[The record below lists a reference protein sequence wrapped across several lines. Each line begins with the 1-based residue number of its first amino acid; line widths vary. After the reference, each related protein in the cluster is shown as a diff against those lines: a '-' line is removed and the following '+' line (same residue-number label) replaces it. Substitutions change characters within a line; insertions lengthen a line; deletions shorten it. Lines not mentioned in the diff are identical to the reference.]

1 MAKKNKGY
9 IPLWRDIQDNWIWQD
24 EEPFDRR
31 SAWIDLLLSV
41 NHEERKLLINNQVI
55 VIKPGQK
62 WTSYRTLARQ
72 WNWSKDRVRRY
83 IKLLKS
89 DGMIYTDET
98 RNGTLLTIVNWE
110 NFTIQNNTKSA
121 TYKDTDEYTSK
132 DTGKDTDKYKT
143 IMNKNVN
150 NDKERKEKD
159 PAPLEIEPPTGGG
172 EWQ

>member
-1 MAKKNKGY
+1 MAQKKKGY
-9 IPLWRDIQDNWIWQD
+9 IPLWRDIQDHWIWSND
-24 EEPFDRR
+24 EPF
-31 SAWIDLLLSV
+31 SKGQAWVDLLLSV
-41 NHEERKLLINNQVI
+41 NHEEKKILINGHLQI
-55 VIKPGQK
+55 IKPGQK

-98 RNGTLLTIVNWE
+98 PNGTLLTVKNWDS
-110 NFTIQNNTKSA
+110 FRIQNNTDK
-121 TYKDTDEYTSK
+121 YTD
-132 DTGKDTDKYKT
+132 KDTDKDTPKDTNKDTDGYKT

-159 PAPLEIEPPTGGG
+159 SQMT
-172 EWQ
+172 EWGPRQ

>member
-41 NHEERKLLINNQVI
+41 NHEERKILINNQVV

-98 RNGTLLTIVNWE
+98 RNGTLLTIVNWD

-121 TYKDTDEYTSK
+121 TNKDTDEYTSK
-132 DTGKDTDKYKT
+132 DTGKDTDEYKT

-150 NDKERKEKD
+150 NDKECKEEKAARINKWG
-159 PAPLEIEPPTGGG
+159 PR
-172 EWQ
+172 Q

>member
-1 MAKKNKGY
+1 MADKKKGY
-9 IPLWRDIQDNWIWQD
+9 VPIYRTLKDNWLWQD

-41 NHEERKLLINNQVI
+41 NHEERKILINNQVV
-55 VIKPGQK
+55 VIKAGQK

-72 WNWSKDRVRRY
+72 WHWSKDRVKRY

-98 RNGTLLTIVNWE
+98 RCGTLLTIVNWDS
-110 NFTIQNNTKSA
+110 FAIQSYTKRD
-121 TYKDTDEYTSK
+121 TNKDTGKDTLK
-132 DTGKDTDKYKT
+132 DTGKDTDKDET
-143 IMNKNVN
+143 IMIKNVN
-150 NDKERKEKD
+150 NYKELKEKE

>member
-9 IPLWRDIQDNWIWQD
+9 IPLWRDIQDHWIWSND
-24 EEPFDRR
+24 EPF
-31 SAWIDLLLSV
+31 SKGQAWVDLLLSV
-41 NHEERKLLINNQVI
+41 NHEEKTILISGHLQT
-55 VIKPGQK
+55 IKPGQK

-98 RNGTLLTIVNWE
+98 PNGTLLTVKNWE
-110 NFTIQNNTKSA
+110 NFTIQGNANKYTDEHTDKD
-121 TYKDTDEYTSK
+121 TCKDTDK
-132 DTGKDTDKYKT
+132 DTGKYKT
-143 IMNKNVN
+143 IMNKNVK
-150 NDKERKEKD
+150 NDKEGKEKS
-159 PAPLEIEPPTGGG
+159 PVALEIEPPTGGG

>member
-1 MAKKNKGY
+1 MAQKKKGY
-9 IPLWRDIQDNWIWQD
+9 IPLWRDIQDHWIWSND
-24 EEPFDRR
+24 EPF
-31 SAWIDLLLSV
+31 SKGQAWVDLLLSV
-41 NHEERKLLINNQVI
+41 NHEEKKILINGHLQI
-55 VIKPGQK
+55 IKPGQK

-98 RNGTLLTIVNWE
+98 PNGTLLTVKNWDS
-110 NFTIQNNTKSA
+110 FRIQNNTDKY
-121 TYKDTDEYTSK
+121 TDKYTDKDTPKDTNKDTD
-132 DTGKDTDKYKT
+132 GYKT

-159 PAPLEIEPPTGGG
+159 SQMT
-172 EWQ
+172 EWGPRQ